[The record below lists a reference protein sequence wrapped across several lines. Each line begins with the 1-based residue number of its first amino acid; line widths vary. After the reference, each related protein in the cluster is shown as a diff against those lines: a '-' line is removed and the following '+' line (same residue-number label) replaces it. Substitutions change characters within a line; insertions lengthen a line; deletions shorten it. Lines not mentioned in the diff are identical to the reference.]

1 MPRATLR
8 TRCGREVAIAY
19 RLHSIETVSEAAL
32 HGRVT
37 APPSAAVSIFH
48 PHTGTCQSKAPHVKS
63 VTECDGLHQFRRCTS
78 HP

>member
-37 APPSAAVSIFH
+37 APPSAAVGI
-48 PHTGTCQSKAPHVKS
+48 
-63 VTECDGLHQFRRCTS
+63 LL
-78 HP
+78 